1 LNTNDGIALTV
12 LDLIEDDSHHFRLKP
27 VAGKSGLTREIKDQ
41 NLHRPGLALS
51 GFFEDFPSERL
62 QLLGNTETAFLLEM
76 DKERRQQSL
85 EKLFSHPLPCIIV
98 TENNEVLPE
107 IIELGNR
114 HNVPIITTDLT
125 TTGLSFQLSNYLS
138 IRFADSIRIH
148 GTLVDVYGTGLL
160 FVGRPRIGKSE
171 IALDLVERGHR
182 LVADDV
188 VELIRK
194 APDVMMGSSTDLLRH
209 MIEIRGVGV
218 INVRKMFG
226 VKSIR
231 MQKRVETV
239 VELTDWDDK
248 EEYERLGLDE
258 QFTENYL
265 NMKIPLVRL
274 PIFPGKNITVIAEA
288 IALNLHLKIY
298 GENAAQELSDRQ
310 RESMDKNSKRI
321 RDYLE
326 WDNE

>member
-1 LNTNDGIALTV
+1 MNNDDTPKLTV
-12 LDLIEDDSHHFRLKP
+12 ENLLEDNSHHFRLKLI
-27 VAGKSGLTREIKDQ
+27 AGRRGLTRPVSDQ

-51 GFFEDFPSERL
+51 GYYKNFPAERL
-62 QLLGNTETAFLLEM
+62 QLLGNTETSYLLEIGAE
-76 DKERRQQSL
+76 KRRTSL
-85 EKLFSHPLPCIIV
+85 EKLFSYPLTCVLI
-98 TENNEVLPE
+98 TDGNDVLPE
-107 IIELGNR
+107 IVELSEI
-114 HNVPIITTDLT
+114 HNIPIITTDLT
-125 TTGLSFQLSNYLS
+125 TTGLSFQLTNYLS
-138 IRFADSIRIH
+138 NRLAETIRIH

-160 FVGRPRIGKSE
+160 LVGRPRIGKSE

-182 LVADDV
+182 LVADDI
-188 VELIRK
+188 VELTRRS
-194 APDVMMGSSTDLLRH
+194 PDVMIGSSTDLLRH

-218 INVRKMFG
+218 INVRNMFG

-231 MQKRVETV
+231 VQKRVETV

-248 EEYERLGLDE
+248 EDYERLGLDE
-258 QFTENYL
+258 QYTENYL
-265 NMKIPLVRL
+265 GMKIPLVRL

-310 RESMDKNSKRI
+310 RASMEKKVKRI